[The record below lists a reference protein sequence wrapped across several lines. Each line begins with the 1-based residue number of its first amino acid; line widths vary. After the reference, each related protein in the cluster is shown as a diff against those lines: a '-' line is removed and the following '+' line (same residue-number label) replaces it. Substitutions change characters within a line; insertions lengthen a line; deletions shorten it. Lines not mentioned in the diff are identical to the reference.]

1 VVTGQ
6 DQPVGAGLARA
17 VAAEG
22 ATVTTDV
29 GPGIDALVHAAVEP
43 LALEAC
49 RLADVDDERWW
60 TVWEGTMR
68 TTLALLQ
75 AVHPHLRGRAG
86 RVVLVTPT
94 LSMAG
99 APDLVPWT
107 TALEGQRLLAR
118 SAARQW
124 GADGITVNCVAPSA
138 ELLGVDVGE
147 LALAPPA
154 LGRAGDPE
162 TDLGPIV
169 TWLCSTKS
177 HFLTGVTLCADGGS
191 WMGL

>member
-1 VVTGQ
+1 MTGQ
-6 DQPVGAGLARA
+6 DQPLGAGLARA
-17 VAAEG
+17 LVAEG
-22 ATVTTDV
+22 ATVTDEISA
-29 GPGIDALVHAAVEP
+29 GIDALVHTAIDP

-49 RLADVDDERWW
+49 AFADVSDERWW

-75 AVHPHLRGRAG
+75 EAHPHLAGRDG
-86 RVVLVTPT
+86 RVVFVTPT

-99 APDLVPWT
+99 APDLAPWT
-107 TALEGQRLLAR
+107 AALEGQRLLAR

-124 GADGITVNCVAPSA
+124 GSDGITVNCVAPSA
-138 ELLGVDVGE
+138 ELLGVDVGD
-147 LALAPPA
+147 LALAAPA
-154 LGRAGDPE
+154 LGRTGDPE
-162 TDLGPIV
+162 RDLGPIV
-169 TWLCSTKS
+169 AWLCSTKS